1 MVPTRD
7 NKVIQHTFYPIFQE
21 CPFAK
26 AMDNS
31 HVSLV
36 SVNLRAD
43 GFDKFRCD
51 RTLSMG
57 MNLTSMSKILRLGIL
72 SCVCIHAYLATFC
85 SRCAA
90 NDDIITVKAQ
100 DQADT
105 VTFMFESPNQEK
117 VSDYEMKLMNL
128 DQVNFLIGPNVTA

>member
-1 MVPTRD
+1 M
-7 NKVIQHTFYPIFQE
+7 FYFQ
-21 CPFAK
+21 

-36 SVNLRAD
+36 SVSLRAD

-51 RTLSMG
+51 RQLSMG
-57 MNLTSMSKILRLGIL
+57 MNLGSMSKILK
-72 SCVCIHAYLATFC
+72 
-85 SRCAA
+85 CADA
-90 NDDIITVKAQ
+90 NDIITVKAQ

-117 VSDYEMKLMNL
+117 VSDY
-128 DQVNFLIGPNVTA
+128 

>member
-1 MVPTRD
+1 
-7 NKVIQHTFYPIFQE
+7 
-21 CPFAK
+21 
-26 AMDNS
+26 MDNS

-57 MNLTSMSKILRLGIL
+57 MNLTSMSKILRLEQFLEIWL
-72 SCVCIHAYLATFC
+72 LCSHFCAFSTFY

-128 DQVNFLIGPNVTA
+128 DQVASTF

>member
-1 MVPTRD
+1 MFS
-7 NKVIQHTFYPIFQE
+7 TFY
-21 CPFAK
+21 
-26 AMDNS
+26 
-31 HVSLV
+31 
-36 SVNLRAD
+36 
-43 GFDKFRCD
+43 
-51 RTLSMG
+51 
-57 MNLTSMSKILRLGIL
+57 
-72 SCVCIHAYLATFC
+72 

-128 DQVNFLIGPNVTA
+128 DQVASTF

>member
-1 MVPTRD
+1 MRQDP
-7 NKVIQHTFYPIFQE
+7 QHGHEPDQHVQDSEVGNFSLKFVDLLTF
-21 CPFAK
+21 
-26 AMDNS
+26 
-31 HVSLV
+31 H
-36 SVNLRAD
+36 
-43 GFDKFRCD
+43 
-51 RTLSMG
+51 
-57 MNLTSMSKILRLGIL
+57 
-72 SCVCIHAYLATFC
+72 

>member
-1 MVPTRD
+1 MQ
-7 NKVIQHTFYPIFQE
+7 I
-21 CPFAK
+21 AK
-26 AMDNS
+26 FS
-31 HVSLV
+31 
-36 SVNLRAD
+36 
-43 GFDKFRCD
+43 
-51 RTLSMG
+51 RT
-57 MNLTSMSKILRLGIL
+57 NFIL
-72 SCVCIHAYLATFC
+72 H

-128 DQVNFLIGPNVTA
+128 DQVEKTFASFYVRLDLNPWHFKSPL

>member
-1 MVPTRD
+1 MGSSKIHTLTASASVEGISTEGNNMVFEARL
-7 NKVIQHTFYPIFQE
+7 IQGNILKKILEALKELLNEATWDCSDTGIQLQ
-21 CPFAK
+21 

-57 MNLTSMSKILRLGIL
+57 MNLTSMSKILR
-72 SCVCIHAYLATFC
+72 
-85 SRCAA
+85 CAA
-90 NDDIITVKAQ
+90 NDDIITIKAQ

-105 VTFMFESPNQEK
+105 VTFMFESP
-117 VSDYEMKLMNL
+117 VAS
-128 DQVNFLIGPNVTA
+128 

>member
-1 MVPTRD
+1 M
-7 NKVIQHTFYPIFQE
+7 
-21 CPFAK
+21 AK
-26 AMDNS
+26 F
-31 HVSLV
+31 SLTD
-36 SVNLRAD
+36 L
-43 GFDKFRCD
+43 
-51 RTLSMG
+51 
-57 MNLTSMSKILRLGIL
+57 IL
-72 SCVCIHAYLATFC
+72 H

-128 DQVNFLIGPNVTA
+128 DQVEKTFASLYTSD

>member
-1 MVPTRD
+1 
-7 NKVIQHTFYPIFQE
+7 
-21 CPFAK
+21 
-26 AMDNS
+26 MDNS

-51 RTLSMG
+51 RNLSMG
-57 MNLTSMSKILRLGIL
+57 MNLGSMSKILRSGLL
-72 SCVCIHAYLATFC
+72 LALMVPPNTSFTPTAP
-85 SRCAA
+85 RCAA

-117 VSDYEMKLMNL
+117 VCLP
-128 DQVNFLIGPNVTA
+128 LIVTS